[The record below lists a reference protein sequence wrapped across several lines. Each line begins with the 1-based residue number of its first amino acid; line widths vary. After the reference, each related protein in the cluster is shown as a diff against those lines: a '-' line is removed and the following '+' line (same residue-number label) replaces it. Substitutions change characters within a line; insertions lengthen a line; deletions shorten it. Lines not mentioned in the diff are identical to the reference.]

1 MGKCKSM
8 IGGQMEL
15 QPHQPGQPLQFAM
28 LVRLL
33 LTTLVLVSNL
43 GCGGGAPGA
52 TETPK

>member
-1 MGKCKSM
+1 
-8 IGGQMEL
+8 MEL
-15 QPHQPGQPLQFAM
+15 QPHQPGQPLQFAI